1 MACGFLS
8 EVIWPVLLICCLA
21 GGEQAV
27 YSQLSRRDAD
37 SAAYDARRWAFL
49 QSKGPS
55 RTAPLQGST
64 SFGPR
69 DRSADGSGSYQTRN
83 ASRSDELAYHRTVSG
98 DNQGYSPSSVNPLDF
113 KPSHRAVG
121 RVVPSGSGTDQAVWS
136 QGSFSS
142 PWGVSSGSV
151 LGPVSQA
158 GSTPTYVFP
167 QGYGPHAFPVAA
179 NAWRTPGSLVPV
191 QSSFAQQPFPPTEGV
206 GPNDIASLS
215 QVSLSQ
221 GSPGQATLQQNQAF
235 QSSSPAWTTPA
246 AGAVPYH
253 TGGSQVGFRPHGFPY
268 LYAVSLGGH
277 GSAPAPP
284 MGSQGGAAYSHVVG
298 SQAGHTLPHV
308 SSNLPHTGASAV
320 SQTSSSQLDSGSSPG
335 LWGPGL
341 TYNQGAAA
349 AMRHHGSRFPAQF
362 LAGTTPGHGVGT
374 PSHLPG
380 HTASQV
386 QPSLAYWQG
395 VSSVPGTDLR
405 STHGLSIPAVPRPSG
420 SQAVSAPTDRLPGE
434 LCFCIKDVTVLAR
447 P

>member
-1 MACGFLS
+1 MVTPRCSGSF
-8 EVIWPVLLICCLA
+8 PP
-21 GGEQAV
+21 AV

-215 QVSLSQ
+215 QL
-221 GSPGQATLQQNQAF
+221 P
-235 QSSSPAWTTPA
+235 
-246 AGAVPYH
+246 VP
-253 TGGSQVGFRPHGFPY
+253 QVGFLAQMP
-268 LYAVSLGGH
+268 S
-277 GSAPAPP
+277 
-284 MGSQGGAAYSHVVG
+284 
-298 SQAGHTLPHV
+298 SQAGHPYSH
-308 SSNLPHTGASAV
+308 ASAALA
-320 SQTSSSQLDSGSSPG
+320 QTALS
-335 LWGPGL
+335 
-341 TYNQGAAA
+341 
-349 AMRHHGSRFPAQF
+349 
-362 LAGTTPGHGVGT
+362 
-374 PSHLPG
+374 
-380 HTASQV
+380 
-386 QPSLAYWQG
+386 
-395 VSSVPGTDLR
+395 SSVPSHSTSSHVGFVSTPGLRYPSGAYGSVQGDLGTSTSGAGSAPGQTLVPQVGFAAVPEAGFSFNRGHMGSLELGSQFGHHYYHVASAPWPAAGVGAAPVNTLTAVSSGVASMPHGPHLPAHVAGATPGQTVLHGR
-405 STHGLSIPAVPRPSG
+405 SLHDYTNAAVTHVAQGPPHFMHGLGVHEVDSIQGAYRARQPLPLQTISTPTLRKVPA
-420 SQAVSAPTDRLPGE
+420 E
-434 LCFCIKDVTVLAR
+434 LCLCLKDFALQSR
-447 P
+447 L